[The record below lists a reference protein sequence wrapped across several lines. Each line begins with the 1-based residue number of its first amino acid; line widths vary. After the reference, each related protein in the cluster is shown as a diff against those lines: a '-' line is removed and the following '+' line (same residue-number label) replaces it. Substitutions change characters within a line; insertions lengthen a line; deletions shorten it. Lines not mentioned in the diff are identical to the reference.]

1 VQQRVLQ
8 HAPVA
13 GRKDKPVPI
22 EPVRIFGIEFQKPI
36 PKNERRRRSPHRYS
50 GMPRIRF
57 LNGVDA
63 QETNGVDTTVVERR
77 VRHGFFFQFGRLLK
91 VKKYNIGLQLFTLKL
106 FAAYLFAAY
115 SKPVLIP
122 FWFLCYYPFV
132 QFSCVSSKKGGGKKH
147 LGFFKSGKTLRLALQ
162 CDCDRFSTEFFKR
175 YDLYLNKID

>member
-1 VQQRVLQ
+1 MQQRVLQ
-8 HAPVA
+8 HAPMA

-22 EPVRIFGIEFQKPI
+22 EPARIFGIEFQKPI
-36 PKNERRRRSPHRYS
+36 PKNERRRRSPHRYP

-77 VRHGFFFQFGRLLK
+77 VRHGFFFQFGRWLK
-91 VKKYNIGLQLFTLKL
+91 VKKHNIGLQLFTLKL

-115 SKPVLIP
+115 SNPALNTILVFLLLPV
-122 FWFLCYYPFV
+122 CSVFV
-132 QFSCVSSKKGGGKKH
+132 HFCKKAAGKSPWA
-147 LGFFKSGKTLRLALQ
+147 FFKSGKTHRLALQ
-162 CDCDRFSTEFFKR
+162 CDCDRFSTEFLKR